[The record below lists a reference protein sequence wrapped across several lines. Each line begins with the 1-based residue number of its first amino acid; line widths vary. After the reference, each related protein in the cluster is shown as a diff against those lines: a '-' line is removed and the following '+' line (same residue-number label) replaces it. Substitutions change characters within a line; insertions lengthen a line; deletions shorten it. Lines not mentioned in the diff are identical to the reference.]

1 MFNVR
6 EKLELDYTET
16 TERISTEFRWRMG
29 LGLDFRRY
37 YTSGLYFCS
46 HCRHLQQLQIWCPQ
60 MCTTVFVFLEFC
72 FIEQQFT
79 LLIHSVPLTSLTLL
93 SQIEDTCFSLTFF
106 GEGYSESTDP
116 SQGRP
121 NAKICTQVIG
131 AGKSACRVYTSVY
144 SWAYLQ
150 QQHV

>member
-37 YTSGLYFCS
+37 YMSGLYFCS

-72 FIEQQFT
+72 FIEQHFT
-79 LLIHSVPLTSLTLL
+79 LFIHSVPLTSLTLL

-131 AGKSACRVYTSVY
+131 AGKSACTYTSVY